1 MGGHGDSITLL
12 DATTAATMAQI
23 LPVLLLTLA
32 VEVRRNQLHQS
43 RSRPLVAAFFVV
55 FGIVETVLV
64 LSIDG
69 AIYPFQPFDAISA
82 AIIFALLAII
92 SRLSLSEPD
101 RAEDI

>member
-1 MGGHGDSITLL
+1 MGGPGHRFAVL
-12 DATTAATMAQI
+12 DATTAATLSQI

-43 RSRPLVAAFFVV
+43 RSPTLLRAFFIV

-82 AIIFALLAII
+82 MVIFALLAILF
-92 SRLSLSEPD
+92 RLSLSEPQA
-101 RAEDI
+101 AEDV